1 MAAHETYPETDPSSG
16 QEIDLIESAMTP
28 REVRLERAALGLR
41 IGAIAYGLMAL
52 LIVLA
57 AILASSQSTPDFFNL
72 MHRIVLNGFQSAP
85 DIAIVAGILL
95 LLANA
100 SGLLVLMVG
109 VLAQEFWTF
118 FAALIFIGIN
128 LYLLLGLG
136 FFPALIAFVAIGWSL
151 AILVQDLRAFRANP
165 VMLKELR
172 ERMRGARAFAVITVY
187 LALMSAFAILLF
199 LANSPLT
206 RGLTTSVTGDLGRVL
221 FAGIVGLEMLL
232 IIFIA
237 PAFTAGAVTGER
249 ERKTYDLLQITLLP
263 RPSFIIGK
271 LESALGYIFLLL
283 LAAIPLQSIA
293 FLFGGVTET
302 ELIISFEILA
312 VTAITFGT
320 IGLFFST
327 VTDRTLT
334 ASVRAY
340 SLALGILIGV
350 PVVASLI
357 IRYFNDALLGQGTGF
372 VGAPF
377 VEAALIYLGAFLTS
391 LNPFTTAIYSQQL
404 VTTQQKIGFWTATL
418 NSNGGT
424 IPLVS
429 PWISFTIIYLVVAS
443 VLIVISIRRIRSSEL

>member
-1 MAAHETYPETDPSSG
+1 MASQETYPENDQSSMT
-16 QEIDLIESAMTP
+16 ELDLIDRAMTP
-28 REVRLERAALGLR
+28 REARLERAAFGLR
-41 IGAIAYGLMAL
+41 VGAIAYGVLAL
-52 LIVLA
+52 LTVLA
-57 AILASSQSTPDFFNL
+57 AMLASTQAIPDLFNIL
-72 MHRIVLNGFQSAP
+72 HRLLLGGFQNAA
-85 DIAIVAGILL
+85 DVALVGAILL

-128 LYLLLGLG
+128 LYLLIGLG
-136 FFPALIAFVAIGWSL
+136 FFPALVAFVALAWSF
-151 AILVQDLRAFRANP
+151 AVLVQDLRAFRANP

-206 RGLTTSVTGDLGRVL
+206 RGLTSSVTGDLGRVL

-271 LESALGYIFLLL
+271 LESALGYILLLL

-302 ELIISFEILA
+302 ELLISFEILV

-340 SLALGILIGV
+340 SFALGVLIGV
-350 PVVASLI
+350 PVISSLI

-372 VGAPF
+372 NGSPF
-377 VEAALIYLGAFLTS
+377 IEAALIYLGAFLTS

-404 VTTQQKIGFWTATL
+404 MTTQQEIGFWSATL
-418 NSNGGT
+418 NSNGST

-443 VLIVISIRRIRSSEL
+443 ILIVVSIRRIRTAEL